1 MEPVLLGL
9 ATPAAVNAAGNL
21 LSRTLNTLAEP
32 FSAVLHAVTDSFAP
46 ANEEQAAVQVADL
59 QTALAELQSNLASR
73 IEQALASAGVEL
85 TEPLKL
91 SISEIDGSLEV
102 VGEHPQ
108 KALIE
113 SALANDL
120 ELSGDFA
127 EAFALQ
133 QLLAGAD
140 EAEEANSADAIAL
153 GVAENDAITA
163 LFSTDETGSKLTLQ

>member
-21 LSRTLNTLAEP
+21 LSRTLSTLAEP
-32 FSAVLHAVTDSFAP
+32 FSAVLHAVADSFAP

-59 QTALAELQSNLASR
+59 QTALAELQSHLASR

-113 SALANDL
+113 SALANDP
-120 ELSGDFA
+120 ELSRSFA
-127 EAFALQ
+127 EAIALQ

-140 EAEEANSADAIAL
+140 EAEEANSVDSMTL

-163 LFSTDETGSKLTLQ
+163 LFSIDETGAKLTLQ